1 MTIDATKTKKSFV
14 IEWILVLII
23 LSQNHPWFLWPN
35 SYIFSV
41 ILIGVLFFLCASRLS
56 SISVN
61 CNFLAISSLT
71 IILLLF
77 FCVYASLQTFRTSS
91 FISIAV
97 FVLVFALNKGE
108 KLKALD
114 KLTTLLTLIVFLS
127 IVARVTNE
135 YFFSLP
141 HSPLSYPDGKGDIPD
156 LGIKNF
162 FLYIEPA
169 GLAGNRLYS
178 IFDEPGTLGTLVA
191 FMLVGNNFNF
201 RDVRNLVLL
210 LGGILTFSLAF
221 FIISAFGFFLLRL
234 GSPLKM
240 AKGVLLLVLAVL
252 GSVIFFWDND
262 AFRIIVIDRIA
273 GLFVFG
279 LESRSPPVLDV
290 FFSDYIISLDAL
302 LGMGTNFHLE
312 NPTIFLGQSYKLF
325 LIEYGFV
332 GLFLVFSLY
341 FCLILRDWKIGLV
354 CLAVFFVSFLQRPF
368 LFTPWQI
375 LLFSMVFESLL
386 FVKSSSFGLYRGN
399 YTVAQNY
406 QWRKREKL

>member
-1 MTIDATKTKKSFV
+1 MTIDAAKTTKSFV

-41 ILIGVLFFLCASRLS
+41 VFIGILLFLCASRLS
-56 SISVN
+56 SIAVN
-61 CNFLAISSLT
+61 GNFLAIASLT
-71 IILLLF
+71 AISALF
-77 FCVYASLQTFRTSS
+77 FCIYVSLQSFRASS
-91 FISIAV
+91 VISIIV
-97 FVLVFALNKGE
+97 FILVFTLSKGE

-114 KLTTLLTLIVFLS
+114 KLTTLLSLIVFLS
-127 IVARVTNE
+127 IFARLTNE
-135 YFFSLP
+135 FLFQLP
-141 HSPLSYPDGKGDIPD
+141 HSPLSYPVGKGDIPD

-178 IFDEPGTLGTLVA
+178 IFDEPGTLGTLIA
-191 FMLVGNNFNF
+191 FLLVGNNFNF
-201 RDVRNLVLL
+201 RDVRNLILL
-210 LGGILTFSLAF
+210 VGGVLTFSIAF

-234 GSPLKM
+234 GSPLKL
-240 AKGVLLLVLAVL
+240 AKGALVFILAVL
-252 GSVIFFWDND
+252 GIVMFFWDNES
-262 AFRIIVIDRIA
+262 FRMIVIDRIA
-273 GLFVFG
+273 GLFVSG
-279 LESRSPPVLDV
+279 LESRNPQALDV
-290 FFSDYIISLDAL
+290 FFSEYIISLEAL

-312 NPTIFLGQSYKLF
+312 NSTIFLGQSYKLF

-386 FVKSSSFGLYRGN
+386 FIKSSSFGLYRDN
-399 YTVAQNY
+399 YTLAQNY
-406 QWRKREKL
+406 KGRNREKL